1 MTIGKCF
8 ECRKERELF
17 TTTSTKIEN
26 GRNYSYSVQKDNKR
40 CQTCL
45 DLNMWSSLII
55 SNYRRFDLW
64 KQFAESRKYDIK
76 LLEFNPTYPK
86 IISVKDRIY
95 KNNEYE
101 QEYINIGFRMNGT
114 VFTGSVHVYKGDID
128 GMTLLNME
136 CENKKY
142 IYPNNEKLLKLVEK
156 RLAQKLKCKIDPY
169 IMGKSWRNRS

>member
-1 MTIGKCF
+1 MTIGKCS
-8 ECRKERELF
+8 ECGKERELF
-17 TTTSTKIEN
+17 TNTSTKIEN
-26 GRNYSYSVQKDNKR
+26 ERNYSFSVQKDNKR

-55 SNYRRFDLW
+55 SDYRRFDLW
-64 KQFAESRKYDIK
+64 KQFAENRKYDIK

-101 QEYINIGFRMNGT
+101 HEYIYLGFRMNGII
-114 VFTGSVHVYKGDID
+114 FTGTVHVYKGDKN

-142 IYPNNEKLLKLVEK
+142 IYPNNEKLLKFVEK
-156 RLAQKLKCKIDPY
+156 RLVPKLKNKIDPY
-169 IMGKSWRNRS
+169 IMGKTFRERN